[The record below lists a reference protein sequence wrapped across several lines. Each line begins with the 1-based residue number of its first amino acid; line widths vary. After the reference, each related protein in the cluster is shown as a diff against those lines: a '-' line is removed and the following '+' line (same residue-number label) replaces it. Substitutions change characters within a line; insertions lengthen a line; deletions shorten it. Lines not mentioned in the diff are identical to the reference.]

1 MRIILIIVL
10 ITALAATQTHAAQMH
25 LDGKQPMFCT
35 AVQMFQCDLTT
46 GCFQVTADEIGAAS
60 SWNIDLK
67 KMLLTPTR
75 VGAASN
81 PIKHSEVLDGKI
93 FMSSVQDGSPDESD
107 GVAWN
112 VSINMTSGLMTI
124 TVAGDA
130 VGWVGLGNCVA
141 S

>member
-1 MRIILIIVL
+1 MR
-10 ITALAATQTHAAQMH
+10 

-35 AVQMFQCDLTT
+35 AVQMFECDLTS
-46 GCFQVTADEIGAAS
+46 GCFQVSPDEIGAAS
-60 SWNIDLK
+60 SWNIDFK
-67 KMLLTPTR
+67 KGLLTPTTI
-75 VGAASN
+75 GAGSN

-112 VSINMTSGLMTI
+112 VSINTANGLMTI
-124 TVAGDA
+124 TVAGDG